1 MDGNSFLSLYSR
13 DSSSHLSSGSISS
26 DESRCISCPATE
38 IVVRKQI
45 AAVKNAKQKR
55 VSQHLDLA
63 LPEKA
68 IKEKKKETIDT
79 LNLDITNQVIF
90 KPSTHYPEPVHA
102 TLPFSASI
110 HSARDFYTKSLPL
123 EYAAAE
129 VNTFGKYQY
138 TSDQIS
144 KQQYQQKLAYTQ
156 QNTNRTNR
164 TPSPRVTAAST
175 KYPLPYMRVS
185 CVEVL

>member
-1 MDGNSFLSLYSR
+1 MDGSSFLSLYSR
-13 DSSSHLSSGSISS
+13 DSSSHISSGSISS
-26 DESRCISCPATE
+26 DESRCISCPSTE
-38 IVVRKQI
+38 VVVRK
-45 AAVKNAKQKR
+45 KNTAFKNERQKR

-68 IKEKKKETIDT
+68 IKEKKKEDN
-79 LNLDITNQVIF
+79 LNLDVTNTVIF
-90 KPSTHYPEPVHA
+90 KPSTHYPEPLHA
-102 TLPFSASI
+102 SLPFSASI

-123 EYAAAE
+123 EYAAIESNA
-129 VNTFGKYQY
+129 FGKYQY

-156 QNTNRTNR
+156 QNTTRTNR
-164 TPSPRVTAAST
+164 SPSPRVTVANT